1 MAKLGRKKVEEPSTP
16 EQGEA
21 RDHGR
26 QRTLY
31 RAGNS
36 WVVAVPLWARRL
48 VDRVEGGSVYWHE
61 HRAGEV
67 VLSAEPKRGG
77 GRLGG
82 ASAERQIG
90 RLTRENLRLRR
101 RLRAR
106 PLAALNEQIGPVM
119 MQAIKV
125 GLPITATIEE
135 TRDLVREVLSR
146 IPWRG
151 PRRPRRVEKVPA
163 PVLEASPAP
172 EENQEG
178 GAAPLASAEAAPD
191 LIQGSQVPA
200 PAEE

>member
-1 MAKLGRKKVEEPSTP
+1 MVKLGRKKVEEPSTR

-61 HRAGEV
+61 ERSGEV

-77 GRLGG
+77 GRPRGE
-82 ASAERQIG
+82 AAQRQIG
-90 RLTRENLRLRR
+90 RLTRENLHLRR

-119 MQAIKV
+119 LQAIKV

-135 TRDLVREVLSR
+135 TRDLVREVLAR

-151 PRRPRRVEKVPA
+151 SSPRKAKRSSPSPPPEAEPA
-163 PVLEASPAP
+163 PSTDP
-172 EENQEG
+172 
-178 GAAPLASAEAAPD
+178 AAP
-191 LIQGSQVPA
+191 GSG
-200 PAEE
+200 